1 MPEAYQW
8 PTAARAVV
16 IGAGIVGNSLVYH
29 LAELGWTD
37 LVLLDKGPLPNP
49 GGSTGHASNFIFPV
63 DHSKEMTQL
72 TLESV
77 RQYTDAGVF
86 TRSGG
91 IEVARNEERMQELR
105 RRISSAKAWSIDDV
119 SLLTPAEVK
128 ALVPYI
134 EESAIV
140 GGFYSPSV
148 GIVDSLRFGTIAR
161 ERAQEKGALSV
172 FANTEVLD
180 ITVER
185 GRVRGLTT
193 TRGELETDT
202 IVVCCGVWSPR
213 IAAMAG
219 ASIPLTPA
227 VHQMIDVGPVPHF
240 KDTKGV
246 IEFPIVRDMDT
257 NMYER
262 QDGSGLEIGSYAHRP
277 ILYDPE
283 DIPSNEEAALSPTE
297 FPFTERDFQQQMEDA
312 LELIPDVLNDE
323 SVGIKYAINGLL
335 SLTPDGLPLLGQT
348 PEVKG
353 LWSAAAVWVKEGPGV
368 GKSVAEWMTHG
379 ESEIDLQ
386 SSDIAR
392 FYEHQRSRKHV
403 RARAAEG
410 FNKTYGI
417 VHPAEQWESN
427 RNVRLSPFHAR
438 ERELGAVF
446 FEAAG
451 WERPHWY
458 ESNAKLL
465 DEFGDRITR
474 REAEWDA
481 RWWSPIINAEH
492 LAMRERAAMFDLSA
506 FCIFDVTGPGAL
518 DVVQAVSMR
527 QMNVA
532 DGKVVYTPVLSPRGT
547 FKSDLTVMK
556 LSDDRFRVVTGGAHG
571 MADLKWYADRLPGD
585 GSAQIT
591 DLTSTYATLGLWG
604 PRARDILA
612 ALASAD
618 VSHEG
623 FPFATCRTIE
633 MDSLRVLASR
643 ISYVGELGWE
653 LYVPI
658 EQGAKL
664 WDLVWEAGE
673 PHGVVPAGIGVYG
686 TTGRLEKCYRAFGF
700 ELDADYDVVE
710 AGMAWGRVKS
720 PDFVGKEAHV
730 AHREQPPAAVLCTL
744 TVDDHASKDGTKRYM
759 LGREPVLTKQG
770 SPLVDARGRRSYVT
784 SAGAGPSV
792 GKHILMSY
800 LPPEHA
806 TIGEELLVEYLGE
819 QYPVTVVMNDSTPVF
834 DPENTRV
841 RS

>member
-1 MPEAYQW
+1 
-8 PTAARAVV
+8 VV
-16 IGAGIVGNSLVYH
+16 IGAGIVGSSLAYH
-29 LAELGWTD
+29 LAELGWTE

-77 RQYTDAGVF
+77 RQYREAGVF
-86 TRSGG
+86 TQSGG
-91 IEVARNEERMQELR
+91 IEVARTQERMQELQR
-105 RRISSAKAWSIDDV
+105 RVSSAKAWGIDDV
-119 SLLTPAEVK
+119 SIVTPAQVK
-128 ALVPYI
+128 ELVPFVD
-134 EESAIV
+134 ESVIV
-140 GGFYSPSV
+140 GGFYSPTV
-148 GIVDSLRFGTIAR
+148 GIVDSLRFGTLMR
-161 ERAQEKGALSV
+161 ERAQARGALSV
-172 FANTEVLD
+172 FANTEVLGID
-180 ITVER
+180 VEA
-185 GRVRGLTT
+185 GRIAGLRT
-193 TRGELETDT
+193 TRGDIATNV
-202 IVVCCGVWSPR
+202 IVVCCGVWSPK
-213 IAAMAG
+213 IARMAG

-240 KDTKGV
+240 RDTQGV

-277 ILYDPE
+277 ILHDPE
-283 DIPSNEEAALSPTE
+283 EIPSNDEAALSPTE
-297 FPFTERDFQQQMEDA
+297 FPFTEKDFTLQMEHA

-323 SVGIKYAINGLL
+323 SVGIKYAINGIL
-335 SLTPDGLPLLGQT
+335 SLTPDGLPLLGET
-348 PEVKG
+348 PEVRG

-368 GKSVAEWMTHG
+368 GKSVAEWMTNG

-392 FYEHQRSRKHV
+392 FYEHQRARKHV
-403 RARAAEG
+403 RDRAAEG

-417 VHPAEQWESN
+417 VHPSEQWESN

-451 WERPHWY
+451 WERPQWY

-465 DEFGDRITR
+465 DEYGDRINR

-492 LAMRERAAMFDLSA
+492 LAMRDRAAMFDLTA
-506 FCIFDVTGPGAL
+506 FAIFDITGRGAL
-518 DVVQAVSMR
+518 DGVQKVSMR
-527 QMNVA
+527 QMDVA
-532 DGKVVYTPVLSPRGT
+532 IGKVVYTPVLSPSGT
-547 FKSDLTVMK
+547 FKSDLTVMR
-556 LSDDRFRVVTGGAHG
+556 LGHDHFRVVTGGAHG
-571 MADLKWYADRLPGD
+571 MADLKWYADHLPED
-585 GSAQIT
+585 GTAQVT
-591 DLTSTYATLGLWG
+591 DLTSAYCTLGLWG
-604 PRARDILA
+604 PRARDILQG
-612 ALASAD
+612 LTTAD
-618 VSHEG
+618 LSNEG
-623 FPFATCRTIE
+623 FAFASCRTIE
-633 MDSLRVLASR
+633 LDSLRVLASR

-700 ELDADYDVVE
+700 ELDADFDVVE

-720 PDFVGKEAHV
+720 PDFIGKAAHV
-730 AHREQPPAAVLCTL
+730 RHRESDPAAVMCTL
-744 TVDDHASKDGTKRYM
+744 TVDDHTSADGTKRYM
-759 LGREPVLTKQG
+759 LGREPVLSKQG
-770 SPLVDARGRRSYVT
+770 KPLVDADGRRSYVT
-784 SAGAGPSV
+784 SAGAGPSI
-792 GKHILMSY
+792 GKHILLAY

-806 TIGEELLVEYLGE
+806 NVGEELLVEYLGE
-819 QYPVTVVMNDSTPVF
+819 QYPVTVACNDSTPVF
-834 DPENTRV
+834 DPENSRV
-841 RS
+841 KA

>member
-1 MPEAYQW
+1 
-8 PTAARAVV
+8 
-16 IGAGIVGNSLVYH
+16 
-29 LAELGWTD
+29 
-37 LVLLDKGPLPNP
+37 
-49 GGSTGHASNFIFPV
+49 
-63 DHSKEMTQL
+63 
-72 TLESV
+72 
-77 RQYTDAGVF
+77 
-86 TRSGG
+86 
-91 IEVARNEERMQELR
+91 
-105 RRISSAKAWSIDDV
+105 
-119 SLLTPAEVK
+119 
-128 ALVPYI
+128 
-134 EESAIV
+134 
-140 GGFYSPSV
+140 
-148 GIVDSLRFGTIAR
+148 
-161 ERAQEKGALSV
+161 
-172 FANTEVLD
+172 
-180 ITVER
+180 
-185 GRVRGLTT
+185 
-193 TRGELETDT
+193 
-202 IVVCCGVWSPR
+202 
-213 IAAMAG
+213 
-219 ASIPLTPA
+219 
-227 VHQMIDVGPVPHF
+227 
-240 KDTKGV
+240 
-246 IEFPIVRDMDT
+246 
-257 NMYER
+257 
-262 QDGSGLEIGSYAHRP
+262 
-277 ILYDPE
+277 
-283 DIPSNEEAALSPTE
+283 
-297 FPFTERDFQQQMEDA
+297 
-312 LELIPDVLNDE
+312 
-323 SVGIKYAINGLL
+323 
-335 SLTPDGLPLLGQT
+335 
-348 PEVKG
+348 
-353 LWSAAAVWVKEGPGV
+353 
-368 GKSVAEWMTHG
+368 
-379 ESEIDLQ
+379 
-386 SSDIAR
+386 
-392 FYEHQRSRKHV
+392 
-403 RARAAEG
+403 
-410 FNKTYGI
+410 
-417 VHPAEQWESN
+417 
-427 RNVRLSPFHAR
+427 
-438 ERELGAVF
+438 
-446 FEAAG
+446 
-451 WERPHWY
+451 
-458 ESNAKLL
+458 
-465 DEFGDRITR
+465 
-474 REAEWDA
+474 
-481 RWWSPIINAEH
+481 
-492 LAMRERAAMFDLSA
+492 
-506 FCIFDVTGPGAL
+506 
-518 DVVQAVSMR
+518 MR